1 MLIEFS
7 RVLLGLIIALFHAPL
22 ADFLRERDGELAAA
36 LYERGIAFPGGLPEE
51 ASRTLFF
58 VFGIAIALFSLAR
71 VWITSR

>member
-7 RVLLGLIIALFHAPL
+7 RVLIGLTIALFHAPL
-22 ADFLRERDGELAAA
+22 ADYLRKRDGELAAA
-36 LYERGIAFPGGLPEE
+36 LYERGIDFPGGLPEE

-71 VWITSR
+71 VWFILR